1 MMSAVVYCTI
11 IDLPHYQWSGGLADL
26 LAYIYDSAKVEHVVK
41 KYLGATRTRLV
52 KTVE

>member
-1 MMSAVVYCTI
+1 MSTVVYCTI

-26 LAYIYDSAKVEHVVK
+26 LAYIYDSAKVEYVVK
-41 KYLGATRTRLV
+41 KYLGVTRTRLV